1 MARNFKTGVTVTGD
15 SKGAMKALNLTAK
28 GLADLDKKAKA
39 SSARFEKFSK
49 SLVSGLSSAASQA
62 AKYGSIAAGAVT
74 AAGVAMV
81 KSGLSSVD
89 ALAKTSD
96 KLGVTTE
103 ALSRLRFAAEQTG
116 VSTQTMDMALQR
128 MTRRVAEA
136 AMGTGEAVGALK
148 ELGISATDIAKQSPD
163 QMFREITK
171 AMGGV
176 ETQSD
181 KVRLAM
187 KLFDSE
193 GVSLVNTMKGGASA
207 LDELAAQAD
216 AAGLSISRLDAAKVE
231 AANDAMNRVRASF
244 TGISQ
249 QLAVKFAPIL
259 EAIADRMFG
268 IGVEAGGAASAATKA
283 FNHMVKGAGVFANG
297 IRGIQIGWYGMK
309 LVFQEVGAFILKYW
323 DWMVG
328 KMLDIWNNLPLPTDI
343 EYPNVFKD
351 IVFSVES
358 DMQHTRARLDELLM
372 KPLPSQAIDGFVADT
387 ERAFEASVI
396 SAQGM
401 VREFAYMSE
410 TTTDLLQERLLKAR
424 ESFAKSH
431 SELNKLA
438 KKDAEDNADG
448 LAVAYERG
456 LERIDDGFA
465 DFFKGILRDGKVT
478 FDGLKNIFLD
488 TLGEMIY
495 AAVRNPIM
503 LSVGAGGSATAA
515 AGTGAGAGGG
525 GFSLSALGMGSAG
538 SLFRAQSGIM
548 SLLPSGAQG
557 TAANLFQ
564 TMNSNIQA
572 SGELLGGGFGTGM
585 LVNAGAGLA
594 GSWLGNQVFGP
605 TSGIGSTLGGIAGS
619 FIPIPVVGTMLGSF
633 LGSGL
638 ESLFSSKP
646 SDKRQYAS
654 GGFSATD
661 QILSGFD
668 GRKFSQE
675 NQDAAAA
682 LLGQIQAMGVA
693 IGGTTA
699 AGSVSV
705 GGRTGLRLST
715 GEGEDSFRSFADAD
729 ALLDAAFREVLA
741 GATSLA
747 PAVKTLA
754 QTFTGG
760 REQAVAYTQSLQGLW
775 DQTQINPVDQAMAD
789 IASQQTTLFGAYRN
803 QIGSLRELISE
814 YDGSASSTQQL
825 SQALSISQQSAYQL
839 TATIRGLSQE
849 MGAMFESSA
858 KTIRESVMSEEERFR
873 SWINQRDLLRA
884 SLDTLVDPQKI
895 AEAGREIERLNT
907 MAFNALPNANAEVA
921 ESYARVAEAAGREVE
936 RQLRVAENQ
945 VRDQSSAINQEIR
958 KAMGDVAAEQQR
970 AAEDQKQ
977 AAQLQLQ
984 AAGMFQDVISQLQ
997 AYGITVQLPNG
1008 SEVQG

>member
-1 MARNFKTGVTVTGD
+1 MARNLKTGVTVTGD
-15 SKGAMKALNLTAK
+15 SKGAVKALNLTAK
-28 GLADLDKKAKA
+28 GLAEVDKKAKA

-49 SLVSGLSSAASQA
+49 SLVSGLNTAASQA

-81 KSGLSSVD
+81 KSGLNSVD

-231 AANDAMNRVRASF
+231 AANDAWNRVRSVF

-249 QLAVKFAPIL
+249 QLAIKFAPLLAKLAEEIL
-259 EAIADRMFG
+259 DVG
-268 IGVEAGGAASAATKA
+268 KSSGGVANIVGKA
-283 FNHMVKGAGVFANG
+283 FSHMVKGAGFFLDG
-297 IRGIQIGWYGMK
+297 IRGIQVGWK
-309 LVFQEVGAFILKYW
+309 LLKLEANKSAAFIVKDFDRMAKYL
-323 DWMVG
+323 V
-328 KMLDIWNNLPLPTDI
+328 DIWNKLPW
-343 EYPNVFKD
+343 
-351 IVFSVES
+351 VEKVEFTAFDNFLLS
-358 DMQHTRARLDELLM
+358 MESGVKETRDEIDELM
-372 KPLPSQAIDGFVADT
+372 SRKIPSVALENFVADA
-387 ERAFEASVI
+387 ERAFAKLV
-396 SAQGM
+396 ADANDTTK
-401 VREFAYMSE
+401 EFAYMSE

-438 KKDAEDNADG
+438 KKDSEESADG
-448 LAVAYERG
+448 IAVAYERG
-456 LERIDDGFA
+456 IERMDDGFA
-465 DFFKGILRDGKVT
+465 DFFKTILRDGKVT

-495 AAVRNPIM
+495 AAARNPIM
-503 LSVGAGGSATAA
+503 TTFAIGGGSSTAA
-515 AGTGAGAGGG
+515 ASGGAAGGG
-525 GFSLSALGMGSAG
+525 GVLSSLSSLVGGSVSGLYQTIGTGLSNLGATGLGDMAYNAG
-538 SLFRAQSGIM
+538 LRYSGIG
-548 SLLPSGAQG
+548 GAAMG
-557 TAANLFQ
+557 IGGGIA
-564 TMNSNIQA
+564 
-572 SGELLGGGFGTGM
+572 GGLLG
-585 LVNAGAGLA
+585 NA
-594 GSWLGNQVFGP
+594 VFGQ
-605 TSGIGSTLGGIAGS
+605 TSGLGSTLGGIAGGML
-619 FIPIPVVGTMLGSF
+619 IPIPGLGTAIGSF

-638 ESLFSSKP
+638 ESLFNSKP

-682 LLGQIQAMGVA
+682 LLGQIQQMGQQ

-705 GGRTGLRLST
+705 GGRTGFRLATS
-715 GEGEDSFRSFADAD
+715 EGEDAFRTFSSAE
-729 ALLDAAFREVLA
+729 ALLDAAFEEVLA

-754 QTFTGG
+754 QAFTGG

-775 DQTQINPVDQAMAD
+775 QQTQINPVDQAMED
-789 IASQQTTLFGAYRN
+789 IAAQQTTLFGAYRN
-803 QIGSLRELISE
+803 QIGSLRDLVSE
-814 YDGSASSTQQL
+814 YDGSMASTQQL

-873 SWINQRDLLRA
+873 SWINQRDALRA

-936 RQLRVAENQ
+936 RQLRVAERE
-945 VRDQSSAINQEIR
+945 VRDTSSAINQEIR
-958 KAMGDVAAEQQR
+958 KAMSDVAAEQQR

-984 AAGMFQDVISQLQ
+984 AAGVFQNVISQLQ
-997 AYGITVQLPNG
+997 ARGIPISIGPGGEITP
-1008 SEVQG
+1008 